1 MLFLS
6 CIIGKYYKYLFLK
19 GYYDSYMINIS
30 MCLKLLVVTELSL
43 KILGRRET
51 ERKHPRKTIGV
62 TYSEW
67 VEEQVERKET
77 VLTLL
82 DNMHLTLAMT
92 SSRSR
97 HGSEWKN
104 HNWYL

>member
-1 MLFLS
+1 
-6 CIIGKYYKYLFLK
+6 
-19 GYYDSYMINIS
+19 MINIS
-30 MCLKLLVVTELSL
+30 MCLKLLVVTESSL
-43 KILGRRET
+43 KILGRREA

-77 VLTLL
+77 VMTLL

-92 SSRSR
+92 SSRSH